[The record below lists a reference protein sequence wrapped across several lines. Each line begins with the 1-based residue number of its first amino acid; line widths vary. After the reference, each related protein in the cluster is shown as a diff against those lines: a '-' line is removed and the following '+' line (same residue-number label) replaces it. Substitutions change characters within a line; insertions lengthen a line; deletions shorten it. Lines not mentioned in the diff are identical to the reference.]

1 MGCCCMSKT
10 KLRLLES
17 ALLVATAL
25 FITATVNAQ
34 QNQISSMVG
43 GDVILPVTSLRE
55 TRLLGTLLQKYDFSC
70 GSAAVATLLTH
81 HYGYPVTESVIF
93 EDMYRQGDQKKI
105 KSEGFSL
112 LDLKRGL
119 AAHGFEADGFVQPLE
134 KLVQA
139 RLPAIVLI
147 NENGYQHFVVI
158 KGLQADRVLIGD
170 PAHGT
175 RAMGRKAFEAAWPSG
190 LLLVV
195 HNRTESAR
203 FNLAADWR
211 AAPRAPLAAGLSRDS
226 ASSSSLPKFSPGD
239 F

>member
-1 MGCCCMSKT
+1 MSDCAKS
-10 KLRLLES
+10 LYASLLA
-17 ALLVATAL
+17 ALLVPAAAL
-25 FITATVNAQ
+25 AQ
-34 QNQISSMVG
+34 PVSFGALGG
-43 GDVILPVTSLRE
+43 GDVSIPVTSVRQA
-55 TRLLGTLLQKYDFSC
+55 RLVSTLLQQYDFSC
-70 GSAAVATLLTH
+70 GSAALATLLTH
-81 HYGYPVTESVIF
+81 HYGHPVTEREIF
-93 EDMYRQGDQKKI
+93 DLMFRLGDQARI
-105 KSEGFSL
+105 QRDGFSL
-112 LDLKRGL
+112 LDLKQGL
-119 AAHGFEADGFVQPLE
+119 AAHGFEADGFEQPLE
-134 KLVQA
+134 KLAEA

-147 NENGYQHFVVI
+147 KENGYQHFVVI

-226 ASSSSLPKFSPGD
+226 VSSSSLPKFSPGD